1 MLKADSLR
9 KREFYTN
16 YIFRNLNEE
25 LLPTFR
31 SGRILGEDELNDLIR
46 KNMADEKER
55 RDFIRRANIAYK
67 ESITEDRHFDW
78 INNERIALYFIQFIH
93 NYIYGNYLRS
103 LAVKS
108 GMGYRSHYPYIG
120 ETPHIR
126 NMGLPETPCGLRQ
139 LKDTIKSYFD
149 SLDIPQGIKELL
161 IDHIKTDW
169 FNQNSD
175 WLSWIENK
183 NKAQIDWAV
192 EYMCGHFKS
201 EDNDMLHYYN
211 SSSAL
216 NRIYGFFDIILT
228 SNESRELFVIKM
240 KKAWSQVRYR
250 ESVKDKKVINTYVS
264 NDVKEKLKEIVRSS
278 NKKTTEVI
286 SDLIRREYDRLK
298 KR

>member
-1 MLKADSLR
+1 MLKAGSKR
-9 KREFYTN
+9 KREFYTD
-16 YIFRNLNEE
+16 YVYRNLNEA
-25 LLPTFR
+25 LSPTFR

-55 RDFIRRANIAYK
+55 RDFIRRAYTAYK
-67 ESITEDRHFDW
+67 ESLTEDRHFDW

-93 NYIYGNYLRS
+93 NYIYGNYLQS

-108 GMGYRSHYPYIG
+108 GMGYRSLYPHFG

-161 IDHIKTDW
+161 IDHVKTDW
-169 FNQNSD
+169 FNQNAD

-192 EYMCGHFKS
+192 EYMRGHFKS

-228 SNESRELFVIKM
+228 SNESRELFIIKM

>member
-31 SGRILGEDELNDLIR
+31 SGIILGEDELNDLIR
-46 KNMADEKER
+46 KNTDNKKER
-55 RDFIRRANIAYK
+55 KDFIRRANIAYK
-67 ESITEDRHFDW
+67 ESLTEDRFFDW
-78 INNERIALYFIQFIH
+78 INNERIALYVIQFIH
-93 NYIYGNYLRS
+93 NYIYDDYLQS
-103 LAVKS
+103 LAVKT
-108 GMGYRSHYPYIG
+108 GPGYRNHYPHFG
-120 ETPHIR
+120 KTLHIR
-126 NMGLPETPCGLRQ
+126 KMGLPETPYGLRQ

-149 SLDIPQGIKELL
+149 RLNIPLDVKELL
-161 IDHIKTDW
+161 IDHIRTDW
-169 FNQNSD
+169 FNQNTD
-175 WLSWIENK
+175 WLFWIENK
-183 NKAQIDWAV
+183 NKTQVDWAV
-192 EYMCGHFKS
+192 EYIRGHFKS
-201 EDNDMLHYYN
+201 EDNDMLYYYN
-211 SSSAL
+211 PSSAL

-228 SNESRELFVIKM
+228 SNESRELFIIKM
-240 KKAWSQVRYR
+240 KKAWAQSRYR

-264 NDVKEKLKEIVRSS
+264 NDVKEKLKEIVRSG

>member
-31 SGRILGEDELNDLIR
+31 SGIILGEDELNDLIR
-46 KNMADEKER
+46 KNTDNKKER
-55 RDFIRRANIAYK
+55 KDFIRRANVAYK
-67 ESITEDRHFDW
+67 ESLTEDRFFDW
-78 INNERIALYFIQFIH
+78 INNERIALYVIQFIH
-93 NYIYGNYLRS
+93 NYIYDDYLQS
-103 LAVKS
+103 LAVKI
-108 GMGYRSHYPYIG
+108 GPGYRNHYPHFG
-120 ETPHIR
+120 KTPHIR
-126 NMGLPETPCGLRQ
+126 KMGLPETPYGLRQ

-149 SLDIPQGIKELL
+149 RLNIPLDVKELL
-161 IDHIKTDW
+161 IDHIRTDW
-169 FNQNSD
+169 FNQNTD
-175 WLSWIENK
+175 WLFWIENK
-183 NKAQIDWAV
+183 NKTQVDWAV
-192 EYMCGHFKS
+192 EYIRGHFKS
-201 EDNDMLHYYN
+201 EDNDMLYYYN
-211 SSSAL
+211 PSSAL

-228 SNESRELFVIKM
+228 SNESRELFIIKM
-240 KKAWSQVRYR
+240 KKAWAQSRYR

-264 NDVKEKLKEIVRSS
+264 NDVKEKLKEIVRSG

>member
-1 MLKADSLR
+1 MLKADSKR
-9 KREFYTN
+9 KREFYTD
-16 YIFRNLNEE
+16 YVYRNLNEA
-25 LLPTFR
+25 LSPTFR

-46 KNMADEKER
+46 KNITDEKER

-108 GMGYRSHYPYIG
+108 GMGYRSHYPYFG

-192 EYMCGHFKS
+192 EYMRGHFKS
-201 EDNDMLHYYN
+201 EDNDILHYYN